1 MHTHIHIHIHIHTL
15 IHIHIHIQSV
25 LSAAGPIARSEVWLL
40 LACTSKT
47 THKRRGPIAR
57 TNLPAPGPRSAR
69 GRHIDFDRPA

>member
-1 MHTHIHIHIHIHTL
+1 MHTHIHIHIHTL

-25 LSAAGPIARSEVWLL
+25 LSAACAKFRARVSFL

-47 THKRRGPIAR
+47 THKGRCAKFR